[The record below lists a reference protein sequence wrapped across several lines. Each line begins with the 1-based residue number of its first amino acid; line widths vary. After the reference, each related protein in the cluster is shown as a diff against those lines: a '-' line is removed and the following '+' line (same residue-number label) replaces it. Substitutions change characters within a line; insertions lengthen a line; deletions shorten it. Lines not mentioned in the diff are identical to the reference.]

1 MGQIGHR
8 ADVEEPLLRIARQ
21 LAVQETGVAV
31 DLRRPLVDV
40 RGVRDPAAFDV
51 LLRFFEGEENAER
64 KALALCS
71 PFAALAI
78 RRVGPLSEDAVAVLV
93 MEVLIA
99 CLDNPEVE
107 YVFGE
112 RRDDKR
118 DVDAHHRSIDTFE
131 KRS

>member
-1 MGQIGHR
+1 M
-8 ADVEEPLLRIARQ
+8 LLGSGLTPAEQ
-21 LAVQETGVAV
+21 
-31 DLRRPLVDV
+31 
-40 RGVRDPAAFDV
+40 AAFDV
-51 LLRFFEGEENAER
+51 LLRFFEEEENAER

-118 DVDAHHRSIDTFE
+118 DVDTHRSIDTFE